1 MSKQIQRRSNRV
13 NNILVGETQMPKTST
28 CYCRCRCRCPNDVS
42 LVWVCVADR
51 QSGAWSNR
59 RLLWRRSQSV
69 TTTATVHIV
78 ARAKQLEKKRKKLTA
93 RCVCENFE
101 FCLNCDSVWVCALCV
116 CVCMCVWR
124 FRSLECCTSPKHFK
138 VLENLGRS
146 FSVHLSSHL
155 RLGVAGMRECQ
166 CFVSFCCW

>member
-1 MSKQIQRRSNRV
+1 MSKPEKQIQRRSNRV
-13 NNILVGETQMPKTST
+13 NNILVGEKQMPKTST
-28 CYCRCRCRCPNDVS
+28 CPNDVS

-59 RLLWRRSQSV
+59 RLFWRRSQSV

-78 ARAKQLEKKRKKLTA
+78 ARAKQLEKKKRKKLTA

-101 FCLNCDSVWVCALCV
+101 FCLNCDSVCVRAV
-116 CVCMCVWR
+116 CVYGALDH
-124 FRSLECCTSPKHFK
+124 LECCTSPKKFK

-146 FSVHLSSHL
+146 FAFTC
-155 RLGVAGMRECQ
+155 RLTCA
-166 CFVSFCCW
+166 